1 MPIDKQ
7 KLKTY
12 FNALGVQK
20 PVDYG
25 DATERKKYVEGLHGD
40 RNVVDALFNA
50 IDLQD
55 GQGVFLF
62 SGQRGSGK
70 STELK
75 RLKYLLETDPT
86 IDCKVFYLDMQEWLN
101 PARPVELGSFVVAVA
116 AAWVHQA
123 KTTDAQLSPAQR
135 FWDFLKNTQIDISG
149 LNLGVGSGDVKADLQ
164 ISLHTDESFLQ
175 EIAKLTQKHKTRF
188 IGQAKE
194 FISQLAHDL
203 CGDKSKC
210 VLLIDQLEKI
220 NGNGSNTEEV
230 LTSVLNLFANNSD
243 ALQLPLVHAVYSIP
257 PYVLEQNKNLAAVL
271 GATATVQLPSV
282 HVFKRESS
290 DADPVYVA
298 RVVDLVARRCPDW
311 REFFSLAQLQ
321 TLVLETGGDLR
332 DLLRALQNC
341 LLKIS
346 DATPQVN
353 DEALDFARSQ
363 VRPTLVIPIEHMVWM
378 ARIDGSHRSETNE
391 QYSALLLEK
400 YLTTKHVLAYLNGQT
415 WYGLNPLI
423 RQEVLSQAAQYV
435 KAQDDSAA

>member
-7 KLKTY
+7 KLKAY
-12 FNALGVQK
+12 FNALRVQD

-25 DATERKKYVEGLHGD
+25 DENERKKYVEGLHGESH
-40 RNVVDALFNA
+40 VVDALFNA

-70 STELK
+70 SSELK
-75 RLKYLLETDPT
+75 RLKYQLESAPDV
-86 IDCKVFYLDMQEWLN
+86 DCKVFYLDMQEWLN
-101 PARPVELGSFVVAVA
+101 PARPVELGSFVVSLV

-123 KTTDAQLSPAQR
+123 QTPHAQSNYAQR
-135 FWDFLKNTQIDISG
+135 FWDFLKNTQINITG
-149 LNLGVGSGDVKADLQ
+149 LTLGAGSGDVKAGLQ
-164 ISLHTDESFLQ
+164 ISLQTDEGFLQ
-175 EIAKLTQKHKTRF
+175 QIATITQAHKTRF
-188 IGQAKE
+188 VEQAKK
-194 FISQLAHDL
+194 FIAELSNEL
-203 CGDKSKC
+203 CGTDTKC

-220 NGNGSNTEEV
+220 DGNGSNTEEV
-230 LTSVLNLFANNSD
+230 LSSVLNLFANHSD

-282 HVFKRESS
+282 HVFQRESS
-290 DADPVYVA
+290 EADPVYVA

-311 REFFSLAQLQ
+311 QAFFSLEQLE
-321 TLVLETGGDLR
+321 TLILETGGDLR

-346 DATPQVN
+346 GSTPRVN
-353 DEALDFARSQ
+353 DEAMDFARSQ

-378 ARIDGSHRSETNE
+378 ARIDASHRAETNE
-391 QYSALLLEK
+391 QFSALLFEK

-423 RQEVLSQAAQYV
+423 RQEVIAQSARYV
-435 KAQDDSAA
+435 KAQNNASA